1 MCNAEYS
8 EPPTS
13 FGIYSKIIGSA
24 VDDVSESSM
33 MQAAREAVA
42 GNEEADPSHIT
53 ACFDGTWQ
61 KGGHTS
67 LNGIVSATSSDTG
80 KVLDME
86 IMSKFCFV
94 CHTKPTF
101 QHECKK
107 NYEGASVGWKVLVYL
122 KFLIF
127 LFIPNVFVT
136 QSILVIGIAK
146 HTKGL
151 LQRSPVVPTYL

>member
-8 EPPTS
+8 QPATS
-13 FGIYSKIIGSA
+13 LGIYSKTVGSA

-67 LNGIVSATSSDTG
+67 LNGIVSVTSSDKG
-80 KVLDME
+80 KVLHIE

-94 CHTKPTF
+94 YNTNPTS
-101 QHECKK
+101 QHECQKRTMK
-107 NYEGASVGWKVLVYL
+107 EHVWNGRCWC
-122 KFLIF
+122 
-127 LFIPNVFVT
+127 T
-136 QSILVIGIAK
+136 
-146 HTKGL
+146 
-151 LQRSPVVPTYL
+151 